1 MCACVCGWSKKK
13 EGYACCIVR
22 VCIHTYIWR
31 HKYWL
36 MNVRGWA
43 WSAPKAKGFARWKL
57 LKTVGCCSTLY
68 IIHTHT
74 RGCIV
79 HELIQ
84 YTSNGAC
91 LCNQCFAALQ
101 RKGGGAFGCRP
112 SGECRTPGVAVEC
125 AAIMNTAR
133 RRSSKETEARVTLV
147 TDYHSEK

>member
-101 RKGGGAFGCRP
+101 RKGGGRIWMSTKWRMSNAGCRF
-112 SGECRTPGVAVEC
+112 G
-125 AAIMNTAR
+125 M
-133 RRSSKETEARVTLV
+133 RSNYEYRSQTFLKGDRGTCDACDGL
-147 TDYHSEK
+147 S